1 MLALKEVGWTRD
13 YVANE
18 RLKHTVSGELAL
30 EGFLQRSLRWNGL
43 RGNHGDSRWFRSES
57 ESGTRNRSFNPL

>member
-30 EGFLQRSLRWNGL
+30 EGFLQRSLR
-43 RGNHGDSRWFRSES
+43 
-57 ESGTRNRSFNPL
+57 